1 MQLHFLG
8 TTEET
13 SDAKAEEC
21 TQTALFLIKSH
32 IEIVGGLPKNQLSNF
47 NFKNFSFQYKN
58 WKYFSKFF
66 VFAYQL

>member
-1 MQLHFLG
+1 MQLHLLG

-13 SDAKAEEC
+13 SDAEEC

-32 IEIVGGLPKNQLSNF
+32 IEIVGGLPKNQWSNF

-58 WKYFSKFF
+58 WKYFSKFL